1 MRDDVRRAPQ
11 ELRRAS
17 EVQELTRALEC
28 LGGKRA
34 SLSSSSTPLATATL
48 HAPSQA
54 PTVNHPSTA
63 ARTVVHCHCATLLL
77 AHPNP
82 RLPHSDAYSACF
94 APLHP
99 AARSPTF
106 PTTPT
111 TPCLLQPPR
120 TNPSHRQLTCCG
132 RRLHR
137 RRHRHV
143 ADWRR
148 ASCQAKRLA
157 RLTEAQAWTH

>member
-1 MRDDVRRAPQ
+1 MQASSEAGVRSSRTNPRFGMPWR
-11 ELRRAS
+11 ETSL
-17 EVQELTRALEC
+17 AL
-28 LGGKRA
+28 L
-34 SLSSSSTPLATATL
+34 LITPLTTATL

-54 PTVNHPSTA
+54 TTATRPSTA
-63 ARTVVHCHCATLLL
+63 SRATVHCCCATLLL
-77 AHPNP
+77 AHPDS
-82 RLPHSDAYSACF
+82 RLPQSDAYSACL

-99 AARSPTF
+99 SARSPTF

-111 TPCLLQPPR
+111 APCLLQLPR
-120 TNPSHRQLTCCG
+120 TNPSHHQLTCCG

>member
-1 MRDDVRRAPQ
+1 MQAAGSEAGVRSSRTNPRFGMPWR
-11 ELRRAS
+11 ETSL
-17 EVQELTRALEC
+17 AL
-28 LGGKRA
+28 LLIA
-34 SLSSSSTPLATATL
+34 PLATATL

-54 PTVNHPSTA
+54 TTATRPSAASHTTVRCCRAILLRAQTSFTTPS
-63 ARTVVHCHCATLLL
+63 L
-77 AHPNP
+77 
-82 RLPHSDAYSACF
+82 DAYSACL

-99 AARSPTF
+99 SARSPTF

-111 TPCLLQPPR
+111 APCLLQPPR
-120 TNPSHRQLTCCG
+120 KIPSHRQLTCCG